1 MLELKNINTYLG
13 QFHAIRDV
21 SFKID
26 QGDLFLV
33 VGPNGHGKS
42 TLLKTICG
50 LLRTASGQIVFNSTE
65 ITRLST
71 DKIVERG
78 LVYVAEERHL
88 FPQMTVLDNLKL
100 GAYNTNARAKER
112 ETLEYV
118 FRLFPQLSAFKNRSA
133 ATLSGGEARML
144 TIGRGIMS
152 CAKLLAIDEPSF
164 GLAPLLRRE
173 VFDKII
179 EINSNGM
186 TVLLVEQ
193 NVNQVVDFADRI
205 CLIEDGGIVFDGS
218 KEEALLNDHVK
229 NVFLGE

>member
-1 MLELKNINTYLG
+1 LLELKNINTYYG
-13 QFHAIRDV
+13 EFHAIRDV
-21 SFKID
+21 SFRVD
-26 QGDLFLV
+26 AGDFFLV

-50 LLRTASGQIVFNSTE
+50 LLKTSSGQIVFNSTE
-65 ITRLST
+65 ITRLAT
-71 DKIVERG
+71 DEIVGMG

-100 GAYNTNARAKER
+100 GAYNTNARTRER

-118 FRLFPQLSAFKNRSA
+118 FQLFPRLGEFKNRYA

-144 TIGRGIMS
+144 TLGRGIMS

-164 GLAPLLRRE
+164 GLAPILRNE
-173 VFDKII
+173 VFDKIN
-179 EINSNGM
+179 EINSGGM

-193 NVNQVVDFADRI
+193 NVNQVVEFVDRI
-205 CLIEDGGIVFDGS
+205 GLIEDGRIVFDGP
-218 KEEALLNDHVK
+218 KEEALVNEHVK
-229 NVFLGE
+229 NVFLGG

>member
-100 GAYNTNARAKER
+100 GAYNTNARTKER

-118 FRLFPQLSAFKNRSA
+118 FQLFPQLSAFKNRSA
-133 ATLSGGEARML
+133 ATLSCGEARML

-186 TVLLVEQ
+186 TVLMVEQ

-229 NVFLGE
+229 NIFLGG